1 MSKFAGVVAV
11 GLLFVLAVP
20 SSAKER
26 QDDLA
31 ALKARID
38 KLEAENIAIKKEIAE
53 LKKQLTA
60 LGGSPATGP
69 RKPKF
74 TDEEEKVTLTA
85 NQFVADLEKGRL
97 ASAYL
102 STSGAYQK
110 RTARKAF
117 DELMEAQPIL
127 KKLVTTE
134 PWSEHKIKKL
144 PKGKAY
150 NYYLTSPELG
160 SGGPLGPNVLNMTL
174 RLIDEE
180 GEWKVDE
187 IEIRVT
193 KR

>member
-1 MSKFAGVVAV
+1 V
-11 GLLFVLAVP
+11 
-20 SSAKER
+20 
-26 QDDLA
+26 A

-38 KLEAENIAIKKEIAE
+38 KLEAENTAIKKEIAE

-69 RKPKF
+69 RKPKL

-85 NQFVADLEKGRL
+85 NEFVADLEKGRL

-102 STSGAYQK
+102 LTSGAYQK

-117 DELMEAQPIL
+117 DELIEAQPIL
-127 KKLVTTE
+127 KKLAKTE
-134 PWSEHKIKKL
+134 HLREHKIKKL
-144 PKGKAY
+144 PKGKGY
-150 NYYLTSPELG
+150 EYYLTSAELG
-160 SGGPLGPNVLNMTL
+160 NGSPLGPNVLNLTL

>member
-20 SSAKER
+20 SSAQER
-26 QDDLA
+26 QDDVA
-31 ALKARID
+31 ALKARVD
-38 KLEAENIAIKKEIAE
+38 KLEAENTAIKKEIAE
-53 LKKQLTA
+53 VKKQLTA

-69 RKPKF
+69 RKPKL

-85 NQFVADLEKGRL
+85 NEFVADLEKGRL

-102 STSGAYQK
+102 STSDTYQK

-117 DELMEAQPIL
+117 DELVEAQPIL
-127 KKLVTTE
+127 KKLAKTE
-134 PWSEHKIKKL
+134 HLREHKIKKL

-150 NYYLTSPELG
+150 EYYLTSAELG
-160 SGGPLGPNVLNMTL
+160 NGDALGPNLLNMTL

-187 IEIRVT
+187 IEIKVT

>member
-20 SSAKER
+20 SSAQER
-26 QDDLA
+26 QDDVA

-38 KLEAENIAIKKEIAE
+38 KLEAENTAIKKEIAE
-53 LKKQLTA
+53 LKKQLAA
-60 LGGSPATGP
+60 LGGSPTTGP
-69 RKPKF
+69 GKPKL
-74 TDEEEKVTLTA
+74 TDEEAKVTLAA
-85 NQFVADLEKGRL
+85 NEFVADLEKGRL

-127 KKLVTTE
+127 KKLVEIE
-134 PWSEHKIKKL
+134 PWREHKIKKL

-150 NYYLTSPELG
+150 EYYLTCAELG
-160 SGGPLGPNVLNMTL
+160 GSNVLNMTL

-187 IEIRVT
+187 IGIKVT
-193 KR
+193 KP